1 MAGGGPRVPKRSGSG
16 GLSRATVDKKQ
27 DQVRNNLNNRISNKP
42 AATKNTVNRLRNNNL
57 AKTNNAARPK
67 NDPRTPRP
75 GKLPGPG
82 LGKGKTHGPVSP
94 ATKQSL
100 AKQLQKSQNPN
111 AQKLGQ
117 TLNKPGHPWTKN
129 NWNTLNNLNLT
140 NINITKNIF
149 VVQNNC
155 INTLFGSGVLVGF
168 GFRPWWVDG
177 GGLVGWLAGPGGDE
191 GACGCAML
199 YPGGGGDDGDGD
211 VIFADQSGDCSY
223 PAPPGIDPDVPALAI
238 YDNPADRT
246 GPVMFA
252 SLDPGTLTNCPPVGD
267 DDTPLSD
274 EQASA
279 VWQTTRFLRVAN
291 STNKPV
297 TMKVYYFTKVQDADY
312 SWFPADPDAP
322 DAQCVTYDLN
332 PGEVCDLQDNDWKL
346 NATKVRIEA
355 ESEGRKWTRFS
366 KNDLWLVPETDD
378 QGNHGYV
385 APDIEVF
392 TFTLG

>member
-1 MAGGGPRVPKRSGSG
+1 V
-16 GLSRATVDKKQ
+16 Q
-27 DQVRNNLNNRISNKP
+27 NNLNSRIAGRS
-42 AATKNTVNRLRNNNL
+42 AASKAAVDRRRGNNL
-57 AKTNNAARPK
+57 AKANSAARPR
-67 NDPRTPRP
+67 NDSRTPRP
-75 GKLPGPG
+75 GKLDHAGP
-82 LGKGKTHGPVSP
+82 GKGKTNGPVSP
-94 ATKQSL
+94 AAKQNL
-100 AKQLQKSQNPN
+100 ANQLQKSNNPN

-117 TLNKPGHPWTKN
+117 TLNKPGHPFTKN
-129 NWNTLNNLNLT
+129 DWNTLKNVT
-140 NINITKNIF
+140 NINVNNFFVNTF

-168 GFRPWWVDG
+168 GFRPWWIDG
-177 GGLVGWLAGPGGDE
+177 GGLVGFLGGPGGDE

-199 YPGGGGDDGDGD
+199 YPGGGDGGD
-211 VIFADQSGDCSY
+211 VIFADQSDSCSY
-223 PAPPGIDPDVPALAI
+223 PAPAGVDPDVPALAI
-238 YDNPADRT
+238 YDDPADRS

-252 SLDPGTLTNCPPVGD
+252 SLDPGTLTDCPPVGG
-267 DDTPLSD
+267 DDTPLSE

-279 VWQTTRFLRVAN
+279 VWQTTRYLRVAN

-322 DAQCVTYDLN
+322 DAQCVTYELN

-355 ESEGRKWTRFS
+355 ESEGRKWARFS